1 MSAGASA
8 CADMHMCRSAVT
20 LLMSLCAGV
29 DHCGPPV
36 AERERE
42 REEEEEEREAYG
54 YRVVLTDQHR
64 SIDEAS

>member
-8 CADMHMCRSAVT
+8 CADMCRSAVT
-20 LLMSLCAGV
+20 LLMSLCAEV

-42 REEEEEEREAYG
+42 REREEEEEREAYG